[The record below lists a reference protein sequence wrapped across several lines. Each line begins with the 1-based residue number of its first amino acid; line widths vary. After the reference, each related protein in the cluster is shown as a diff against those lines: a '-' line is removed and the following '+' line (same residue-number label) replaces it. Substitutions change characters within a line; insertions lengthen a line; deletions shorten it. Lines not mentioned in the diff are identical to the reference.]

1 MIRSS
6 KFDVT
11 DQDIT
16 VARNNLEIIAGD
28 KNGVN
33 RDNSGWCYLIAPLFS
48 FLTEP
53 RFIRLLRKYKAR
65 YYYNGQLKPN
75 WDFLKAMYGESYQ
88 TDEQLKKVIDILDTL
103 CRHTNANGQL
113 LPVYSEQQYSYQY
126 NTKVLMDGITERQ
139 WITKSISSQYVY
151 LVKLVHHIRNQ
162 GAIDDMKIMYN
173 YLSDCTAI
181 MSESPNVL
189 SYSTTKKIINGQ
201 TVDLT
206 KMKEDLERGL
216 CIVACANGAHIFNI
230 YQYKDENGNKCYRL
244 LNSTPYASYSFKR
257 ITDALVAYTP
267 ETNQQ
272 ECQKYW
278 LCARTEEAKVVDKN
292 KRIGIEKYLKTH
304 NSYLDQPS
312 NPLGF
317 NNQNNKCHI
326 MINNNKIPNGKC
338 FKPQINSQKNN
349 INMNMC
355 FNPTMNNCISP
366 NNFGNKPLNHI
377 NQNQLHNFIPNMM
390 FNNGMNQVNSNKFF
404 NNQIHNPLGFNNK
417 NNQFN
422 INNPFINQKNMPEK
436 KVSNQHQYLRNLIIE
451 YDNLCKKIL
460 STDPN
465 NQQAIQKNIL
475 LKKNNIWC
483 NIQQYVNQHKNN
495 KEVFTLYQA
504 FLNRHPGRK
513 PHH

>member
-11 DQDIT
+11 NQDIT
-16 VARNNLEIIAGD
+16 VARNNLEIIARD
-28 KNGVN
+28 TKGVN

-75 WDFLKAMYGESYQ
+75 WDFLKAMYGESYK

-113 LPVYSEQQYSYQY
+113 LPVYTEQQYSYQY
-126 NTKVLMDGITERQ
+126 NAKVLMDGITKRQ
-139 WITKSISSQYVY
+139 WITKTISSQYVY
-151 LVKLVHHIRNQ
+151 LVKLVHRIRNQ

-230 YQYKDENGNKCYRL
+230 YQYKDENGNKYYRL
-244 LNSTPYASYSFKR
+244 LNSTPYASYSFKH
-257 ITDALVAYTP
+257 ITNALAAYTP

-272 ECQKYW
+272 EYQKYW

-304 NSYLDQPS
+304 SSYLNQPS

-317 NNQNNKCHI
+317 NNKNNQFN
-326 MINNNKIPNGKC
+326 INNNI
-338 FKPQINSQKNN
+338 
-349 INMNMC
+349 MNQNKM
-355 FNPTMNNCISP
+355 FH
-366 NNFGNKPLNHI
+366 NFGFSNNQLNNQI
-377 NQNQLHNFIPNMM
+377 NQNKPMNNFIPNMM

-422 INNPFINQKNMPEK
+422 INNPFMNQKNMPEK

-451 YDNLCKKIL
+451 YDNLCKNIL
-460 STDPN
+460 SADPN
-465 NQQAIQKNIL
+465 NRQAIQKNIL

-495 KEVFTLYQA
+495 KEVLMLYQA